1 MSYTR
6 ATCEPHGVPTR
17 RWARR
22 KERISAPHS
31 RAYDHHI
38 NTSGTINRKHET
50 VSPRSDPDI
59 VLVEGLRPAG
69 FALIGWADGKLHR
82 AFMRETMPKS

>member
-22 KERISAPHS
+22 KERISTPHS

-38 NTSGTINRKHET
+38 NTSDAINRKHEI
-50 VSPRSDPDI
+50 VSPWSDPDI
-59 VLVEGLRPAG
+59 VLVEGLRPAR
-69 FALIGWADGKLHR
+69 FALIGWADGNLPPGL
-82 AFMRETMPKS
+82 MRETMPKS